1 MTIHVTPIP
10 STIELTEPAFVLGT
24 TNTAGSAITAVA
36 SNSTLLTYDAAAPQS
51 LALTATGAAGTQ
63 AVSAR
68 RDHTHGAALVDSTAP
83 TSEGTADTA
92 AAGSA
97 TVAAKRDHLH
107 GNLLSYAISRLYGH

>member
-10 STIELTEPAFVLGT
+10 SKVSFAEPSFTLGT
-24 TNTAGSAITAVA
+24 SNAAGDATTTVA
-36 SNSTLLTYDAAAPQS
+36 SNSTILVYDASAPSS
-51 LALTATGAAGTQ
+51 LALTATGAAGSQ

-83 TSEGTADTA
+83 TSEGIADTA

-107 GNLLSYAISRLYGH
+107 GNLLSYTISRLYGH